1 LIKFLHIVLT
11 RLNELQFKNFPNSLY
26 IAKKMLNIFQLKMQL
41 AVCNNCHKL
50 HNVKNIVEYK
60 EEGKAAIANCLH
72 KEFPNNPVSSRHNKC
87 NNPLSI
93 LKKRK
98 DGAIAVPCMLY
109 FKPSICQQL
118 SMLYQR
124 PGFENMMKL
133 SGVQREENNIYSDI
147 YDGKV

>member
-1 LIKFLHIVLT
+1 
-11 RLNELQFKNFPNSLY
+11 
-26 IAKKMLNIFQLKMQL
+26 MLNIFQLKMQL

-72 KEFPNNPVSSRHNKC
+72 EEFPNNLVSSHCNKC
-87 NNPLSI
+87 NNLLSI

-109 FKPSICQQL
+109 FKPSIHQQL
-118 SMLYQR
+118 SMLYQ
-124 PGFENMMKL
+124 
-133 SGVQREENNIYSDI
+133 
-147 YDGKV
+147 